1 MIDGFLNEIKKRREK
16 ENLDLYKS
24 LNENSRNNIKLHISR
39 YEEQET
45 IDKQISTSYI
55 KFPDLYKIY
64 FKNRIKKSNNK
75 KKKNISII
83 KDTIDIDVRRRI
95 MFTDSNYPIS
105 LRDGELGKGLTEQI
119 YFKVISKPINII
131 EELDNEDI
139 MMKFL
144 PKNSFIIFQ
153 ENFKF
158 ENRSNYKEMID
169 FFVENIENYHFS
181 SINNK
186 YTFYKL
192 KKFGKEKID
201 LYLKSLTIKIS
212 KNDKVYYEFSLPL
225 NLIPFFYSINFKE
238 FVFFVTKL
246 ISISDN
252 KLIFHSDLIE
262 SLVHEMIYKKK
273 LFNIKSIF
281 FETDKKNLKY
291 CLLLNNELYEFEILY
306 PYIELIKENSIT
318 IIKNTGKAFMYYLL
332 NTNFYNWGNITLC
345 YLSSFKDFR
354 QYINQIYQTK
364 DEDMKV
370 YNIDNLII
378 SNTIY
383 SKFKIN
389 DKSEKYFY
397 FLSQFPYKDS
407 NKIVFFRLY
416 FYKVQVICSGKEY
429 TYEMSYNDMKKIYLL
444 QKEYN
449 LDDIINKCLITD
461 VNNEK
466 VYFSLDLIKGHD
478 INKNFFQHEKNHTI
492 FIKSPRIHW
501 YEIIYSERL
510 NSDEIKTETYDFND
524 ELIESLINNP
534 LQSFPFIFFNNLN
547 NIFKEIEEQKH
558 KKKIQLKQM
567 NTMII
572 NPTKNENP
580 KKKQVVRKKTIS
592 SDLKM
597 MNITE

>member
-1 MIDGFLNEIKKRREK
+1 M
-16 ENLDLYKS
+16 
-24 LNENSRNNIKLHISR
+24 
-39 YEEQET
+39 
-45 IDKQISTSYI
+45 
-55 KFPDLYKIY
+55 
-64 FKNRIKKSNNK
+64 
-75 KKKNISII
+75 
-83 KDTIDIDVRRRI
+83 
-95 MFTDSNYPIS
+95 
-105 LRDGELGKGLTEQI
+105 
-119 YFKVISKPINII
+119 
-131 EELDNEDI
+131 
-139 MMKFL
+139 
-144 PKNSFIIFQ
+144 
-153 ENFKF
+153 
-158 ENRSNYKEMID
+158 
-169 FFVENIENYHFS
+169 
-181 SINNK
+181 
-186 YTFYKL
+186 

-212 KNDKVYYEFSLPL
+212 KNDKVNYEFSLPL
-225 NLIPFFYSINFKE
+225 NIIPFFYSINYKDFI
-238 FVFFVTKL
+238 FFITKL

-252 KLIFHSDLIE
+252 KIIFNSDLIE
-262 SLVHEMIYKKK
+262 RSIKEIINKK
-273 LFNIKSIF
+273 LLFNKNSIF
-281 FETDKKNLKY
+281 FETDKNLKY
-291 CLLLNNELYEFEILY
+291 YLLFNDELYEFEILY
-306 PYIELIKENSIT
+306 PYIELIKENSIK
-318 IIKNTGKAFMYYLL
+318 IIKNAGKAFIYYLI
-332 NTNFYNWGNITLC
+332 NNNFYNWGNLTLC

-354 QYINQIYQTK
+354 QYIYQIYQNK

-397 FLSQFPYKDS
+397 FLSQFPNKNS
-407 NKIVFFRLY
+407 NKIVFFRVY
-416 FYKVQVICSGKEY
+416 FYKVKVICGGKEY

-466 VYFSLDLIKGHD
+466 VYFSLDLIKGYD

-510 NSDEIKTETYDFND
+510 ETYNFNN